1 MADKVEW
8 YPGELYPQVGFIVTD
23 PSRPA
28 KRVVAFF
35 NQQGT
40 AEQWIKEGKY
50 AIEWPQLYCRKF
62 RHIEVRLQLYPRAYN
77 LVTFVRTLA
86 LLKDVEH
93 CSLPTLQEK
102 LVKIVPNIVLLHVPN
117 DGGLRDPFRDI
128 QALIGRLR

>member
-1 MADKVEW
+1 VADKVEW

-28 KRVVAFF
+28 KRVVALF
-35 NQQGT
+35 NQQRT
-40 AEQWIKEGKY
+40 AEQWIKKGKY
-50 AIEWPQLYCRKF
+50 PIEWSQLHCRKF

-77 LVTFVRTLA
+77 LVIFVRILA

-102 LVKIVPNIVLLHVPN
+102 PVKILPNIVLLHVQN
-117 DGGLRDPFRDI
+117 DGGFVTRSGI
-128 QALIGRLR
+128 SWH